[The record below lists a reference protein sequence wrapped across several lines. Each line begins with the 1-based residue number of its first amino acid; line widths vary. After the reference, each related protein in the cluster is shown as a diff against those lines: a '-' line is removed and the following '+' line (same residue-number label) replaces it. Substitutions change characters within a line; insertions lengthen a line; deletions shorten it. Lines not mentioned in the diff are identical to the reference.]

1 VQFPEDEEMN
11 PIIKVALARIVFFV
25 TILFTLSLC
34 TDRGYAQGTGLSTVG
49 AVNPAH
55 GFPQHYQDRSGVAL
69 EPCIVSPNDPT
80 NPVVDPCILAGS
92 LPAGDASE
100 IVFPT
105 NFPDEIFY
113 NLTSSVISGIGGVA
127 RNRAVLTM
135 ALEGAFATGAVAE
148 GQQIV
153 FARFRLRV
161 EGVTPGETYV
171 LTYPYGVKS
180 FQADPTGVINFT
192 DDQGCLAAGC
202 AFDSVLTSTNIGPFL
217 QWDPAES
224 APPTGYVGDPNIT
237 HTVLGSP
244 FNTNIFRLQGP
255 NVGGAGIDVI
265 ETDQFAVMGKLYN
278 GTVASA
284 LTVDRTSYS
293 RTSPATAKISVFAR
307 SSGDATLIATGAGIP
322 PTTLTKD
329 PISGR
334 FFAAILP
341 TDATSLPAFIRI
353 TATAPNSTTVTR
365 ESALVDEVT
374 VASAR
379 FDEASGVLNI
389 QAMSSDASLKPA
401 LTASTSLP
409 TLPLGALDATGT
421 LVVNTTVPSS
431 SITVTSSGGGSST
444 LPVTLVPQPIT
455 TTTTLSTSASSISS
469 NQSVTLTA
477 VVAAGTPVASG
488 SVTFKDGT
496 TTLGEGTIAATGSA
510 TLTVPANT
518 LSPGTHALTAVFAG
532 TTTFAGSVSAP
543 VSVVVVAPPVIV
555 ATTTGLASSLNPAR
569 STGNAAGR
577 TVVFTATVRPSSG
590 TALPTGTVTF
600 RDGTVIKGTA
610 NLSTAGVATFTMT
623 GATNNTGTN
632 LAVGT
637 HPITATYAGSATFA
651 GSTSATLNQVIR

>member
-1 VQFPEDEEMN
+1 M
-11 PIIKVALARIVFFV
+11 IKLTSTRLLLFV
-25 TILFTLSLC
+25 TVLLSFLLC
-34 TDRGYAQGTGLSTVG
+34 IDLGYAQGTGLSTVG
-49 AVNPAH
+49 AINPAY
-55 GFPQHYQDRSGVAL
+55 GYPQHYQDRTGIAL
-69 EPCIVSPNDPT
+69 EPCLVTPSDPT
-80 NPVVDPCILAGS
+80 NSVVDPCALAGS
-92 LPAGDASE
+92 LTAGDASE

-105 NFPDEIFY
+105 NFPDELFY

-135 ALEGAFATGAVAE
+135 GLEGAFATGAVAE

-180 FQADPTGVINFT
+180 FQADPAGVINFT

-224 APPTGYVGDPNIT
+224 SPPTGYVGDPNIT
-237 HTVLGSP
+237 HTVVGSP
-244 FNTNIFRLQGP
+244 FNSNIFRLQGP
-255 NVGGAGIDVI
+255 NVGGAGIDII
-265 ETDQFAVMGKLYN
+265 ETDQFAVMGKVYN

-293 RTSPATAKISVFAR
+293 RPSPSTAKISIFAR

-322 PTTLTKD
+322 TTTMTKD

-334 FFAAILP
+334 FFASIIP
-341 TDATSLPAFIRI
+341 TDATILPAFIRI
-353 TATAPNSTTVTR
+353 SATAPNSTAVIR

-374 VASAR
+374 VASAS

-389 QAMSSDASLKPA
+389 QATSSDVSLKPT
-401 LTASTSLP
+401 LSASTSLP
-409 TLPLGALDATGT
+409 MLPLGALDATGS

-431 SITVTSSGGGSST
+431 SITVTSSRGGSGT
-444 LPVTLVPQPIT
+444 LPVILVPQPIT
-455 TTTTLSTSASSISS
+455 TTTTLSASSASIIS
-469 NQSVTLTA
+469 NQSVVLTA
-477 VVAAGTPVASG
+477 IVAASTPIPSG

-496 TTLGEGTIAATGSA
+496 TTLGVATLSPTGSA
-510 TLTVPANT
+510 TFTVPANT
-518 LSPGTHALTAVFAG
+518 LTPGTHAFTAGFAG
-532 TTTFAGSVSAP
+532 AGTFAGSASAP

-555 ATTTGLASSLNPAR
+555 ATTTGLTSSLNPAR

-577 TVVFTATVRPSSG
+577 RVVFTATVRASSG

-600 RDGTVIKGTA
+600 KDGTVTKGTA
-610 NLSTAGVATFTMT
+610 TVNSSGVATFTMT

-637 HPITATYAGSATFA
+637 HPITASYAGSSTFA
-651 GSTSATLNQVIR
+651 GSTSATINQVIR

>member
-1 VQFPEDEEMN
+1 MN
-11 PIIKVALARIVFFV
+11 PMITLTTTRLILFV
-25 TILFTLSLC
+25 TVLLSFLLC
-34 TDRGYAQGTGLSTVG
+34 IDLGYAQGTGLSTVG
-49 AVNPAH
+49 AINPAY
-55 GFPQHYQDRSGVAL
+55 GYPQHYQDRSGMAL
-69 EPCIVSPNDPT
+69 EPCLVTPNDPT
-80 NPVVDPCILAGS
+80 NPVVDPCALAGS
-92 LPAGDASE
+92 LTAGDSSE

-105 NFPDEIFY
+105 NFPDELFY

-161 EGVTPGETYV
+161 DGVTPGETYV

-180 FQADPTGVINFT
+180 FQADPEGVINFT

-224 APPTGYVGDPNIT
+224 SPPTGYVGDPNIT
-237 HTVLGSP
+237 HTVVGSP

-255 NVGGAGIDVI
+255 NVGGAGVDII

-293 RTSPATAKISVFAR
+293 RPSPATAKISIFAR

-322 PTTLTKD
+322 TTTMTKD
-329 PISGR
+329 PITGR

-341 TDATSLPAFIRI
+341 TDATILPAFIRI
-353 TATAPNSTTVTR
+353 SATAPNSTAVIR

-379 FDEASGVLNI
+379 FDEASGMLSI
-389 QAMSSDASLKPA
+389 QASSSDASLQPA
-401 LTASTSLP
+401 LSASTSLP
-409 TLPLGALDATGT
+409 TLPLGTLDATGT
-421 LVVNTTVPSS
+421 LVVNTTVPSA
-431 SITVTSSGGGSST
+431 SITITSSGGGSST
-444 LPVTLVPQPIT
+444 LPVNLVPQLIT
-455 TTTTLSTSASSISS
+455 TTTTLSASSASIVS
-469 NQSVTLTA
+469 NQSVVLTA
-477 VVAAGTPVASG
+477 IVAASTLIPSG

-496 TTLGEGTIAATGSA
+496 TTLGVSTLSPAGSA
-510 TLTVPANT
+510 TFTVPANT
-518 LSPGTHALTAVFAG
+518 LTPGTHAITAVFAG
-532 TTTFAGSVSAP
+532 ASTFAGSASAP

-555 ATTTGLASSLNPAR
+555 ATTTGLTSSLNPAR
-569 STGNAAGR
+569 GAGNAARR
-577 TVVFTATVRPSSG
+577 TVLFTATVRASSG

-600 RDGTVIKGTA
+600 KDGTVTKGTA
-610 NLSTAGVATFTMT
+610 TVNTSGVATFTMT
-623 GATNNTGTN
+623 GATNNNGTN

-637 HPITATYAGSATFA
+637 HPITASYAGSSTFA

>member
-1 VQFPEDEEMN
+1 MITSAP
-11 PIIKVALARIVFFV
+11 ARIIFFV
-25 TILFTLSLC
+25 TVLLSFCLRV
-34 TDRGYAQGTGLSTVG
+34 DLGYAQGTGLSTVG

-69 EPCIVSPNDPT
+69 EPCLVTPNDPT
-80 NPVVDPCILAGS
+80 NPVVDPCALAGS
-92 LPAGDASE
+92 LAAGDASE

-105 NFPDEIFY
+105 NFPDELFY

-127 RNRAVLTM
+127 TNRAVLTM
-135 ALEGAFATGAVAE
+135 ALEGAFATGAVLE

-171 LTYPYGVKS
+171 LTYPYGVKT
-180 FQADPTGVINFT
+180 FQADPAGVINFT

-217 QWDPAES
+217 RWDPAES

-237 HTVLGSP
+237 HTVVGSP

-284 LTVDRTSYS
+284 LTIDRTSYS

-307 SSGDATLIATGAGIP
+307 SSGEATLTATGAGIP
-322 PTTLTKD
+322 TTTLTRD

-341 TDATSLPAFIRI
+341 TDATTLPAFIRI
-353 TATAPNSTTVTR
+353 TATAPNSATITR
-365 ESALVDEVT
+365 ESALVDEVV

-379 FDEASGVLNI
+379 FDEASGTLSI
-389 QAMSSDASLKPA
+389 QASSSDASLKPA
-401 LTASTSLP
+401 LSASTSLP
-409 TLPLGALDATGT
+409 TLPLGILDATGT

-431 SITVTSSGGGSST
+431 SITVTSSGGGSRT
-444 LPVTLVPQPIT
+444 LPVTLVPQPLT
-455 TTTTLSTSASSISS
+455 TTTTLAASASSIFS
-469 NQSVTLTA
+469 NESVVLTSI
-477 VVAAGTPVASG
+477 VAASAPIPSG

-496 TTLGEGTIAATGSA
+496 TTLGVATIAPTGSA
-510 TLTVPANT
+510 TFTVPANT
-518 LSPGTHALTAVFAG
+518 LAPGTHVFSAVFGG
-532 TTTFAGSVSAP
+532 TTTFAGSASAQ

-555 ATTTGLASSLNPAR
+555 ATTTGLTSSLNPAR

-590 TALPTGTVTF
+590 TAIPTGTVIF
-600 RDGTVIKGTA
+600 KDGTVTKGTA
-610 NLSTAGVATFTMT
+610 TLNTSGVATFTMT

-632 LAVGT
+632 LAIGT
-637 HPITATYAGSATFA
+637 HPITATYGGGTTFS
-651 GSTSATLNQVIR
+651 GSTSAILNQVIR